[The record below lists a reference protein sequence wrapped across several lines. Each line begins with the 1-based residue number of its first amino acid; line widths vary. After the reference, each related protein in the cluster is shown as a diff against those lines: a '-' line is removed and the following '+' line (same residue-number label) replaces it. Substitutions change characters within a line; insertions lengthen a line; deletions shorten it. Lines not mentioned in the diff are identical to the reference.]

1 MGRIIKLTRQ
11 QLREAAPYIS
21 NALITEEW
29 TKFNSIGEITKR
41 LAENPLVDDW
51 FGLLDSDVIKTAK
64 KHTAKGCTIYD
75 LTDKGISKKLI
86 KIIEKVNKA
95 MKHCS
100 GEFVVSDVNNDVND
114 YHRRFVFTALYAGKN
129 GTGNSAI
136 TDTRQVEYMAKRAK
150 SLGIDMRISDAS
162 FDMCDDVSTWLA
174 VLSFNLDD
182 TPYKPKR
189 YV

>member
-29 TKFNSIGEITKR
+29 TKFSSISEITKR
-41 LAENPLVDDW
+41 LSENPSVDDW
-51 FGLLDSDVIKTAK
+51 FGLIQSDIIKSKAK
-64 KHTAKGCTIYD
+64 KHEAEDCTIYD
-75 LTDKGISKKLI
+75 LTDRGISKKLI
-86 KIIEKVNKA
+86 KTIEKLNKA
-95 MKHCS
+95 LKLCS
-100 GEFVVSDVNNDVND
+100 SEFVVSDEDDDVND
-114 YHRRFVFTALYAGKN
+114 YHMRFVFTALYAGKN
-129 GTGNSAI
+129 GTGNSAM

-174 VLSFNLDD
+174 VLAFDFDD
-182 TPYKPKR
+182 KPHK
-189 YV
+189 Y